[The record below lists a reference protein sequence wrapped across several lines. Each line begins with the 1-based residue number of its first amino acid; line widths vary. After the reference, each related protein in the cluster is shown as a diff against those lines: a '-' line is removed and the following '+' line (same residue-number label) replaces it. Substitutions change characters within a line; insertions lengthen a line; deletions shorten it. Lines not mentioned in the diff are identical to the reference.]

1 MVSFE
6 IFVKAMPPSLSEL
19 KVLPSFC
26 FAFKILDD
34 RAVTNKYWRRPQKQT
49 STLNNLLLMKK
60 CTYQEN
66 VFFSNKTIQDTALWH
81 IMIWSTSQSQT
92 DQEIWELYGDE
103 DRPSR
108 IAIKNYD
115 GIRLQVTV
123 SPAKNKIPE
132 NKEIKS
138 LKSIT
143 NRLSN
148 FSCRFLNLI
157 FFPIYILIVSM
168 Y

>member
-1 MVSFE
+1 MSVA
-6 IFVKAMPPSLSEL
+6 V
-19 KVLPSFC
+19 
-26 FAFKILDD
+26 ILILANGRPKTGS
-34 RAVTNKYWRRPQKQT
+34 RANHSVAEWWIPHKYWRRPQKQT
-49 STLNNLLLMKK
+49 STLNNLLFMKK
-60 CTYQEN
+60 CIYQEN

-115 GIRLQVTV
+115 GIRLQVTI
-123 SPAKNKIPE
+123 SSAKNKIPK

-138 LKSIT
+138 LKSRT

-148 FSCRFLNLI
+148 FSCRFLNLNY
-157 FFPIYILIVSM
+157 FF
-168 Y
+168 

>member
-1 MVSFE
+1 
-6 IFVKAMPPSLSEL
+6 
-19 KVLPSFC
+19 
-26 FAFKILDD
+26 
-34 RAVTNKYWRRPQKQT
+34 
-49 STLNNLLLMKK
+49 MKK
-60 CTYQEN
+60 CICQEN

-123 SPAKNKIPE
+123 SPAKNKIPK

-138 LKSIT
+138 F
-143 NRLSN
+143 SN
-148 FSCRFLNLI
+148 EIQNK
-157 FFPIYILIVSM
+157 
-168 Y
+168 

>member
-1 MVSFE
+1 MVNLFTYPE
-6 IFVKAMPPSLSEL
+6 RFGFNSLT
-19 KVLPSFC
+19 
-26 FAFKILDD
+26 KISWLVSVAVILILTNGRPNKDFS
-34 RAVTNKYWRRPQKQT
+34 RANHSVAEWWVPHKYWRRPQKQT
-49 STLNNLLLMKK
+49 STLNNLLCMKK
-60 CTYQEN
+60 CIYQEN

-123 SPAKNKIPE
+123 SPAKNKI
-132 NKEIKS
+132 
-138 LKSIT
+138 LKK
-143 NRLSN
+143 RG
-148 FSCRFLNLI
+148 
-157 FFPIYILIVSM
+157 
-168 Y
+168 